1 MTKRINTRLKD
12 LEKKVQPKEPT
23 KVIVDWDP
31 EPSPEVEG
39 VHYVYWDDVIEDEKE
54 NDQED

>member
-1 MTKRINTRLKD
+1 MSKKLNTRLKD

-31 EPSPEVEG
+31 EPGPEEPG
-39 VHYVYWDDVIEDEKE
+39 VKYVYWDDDIEDLE
-54 NDQED
+54 NEED